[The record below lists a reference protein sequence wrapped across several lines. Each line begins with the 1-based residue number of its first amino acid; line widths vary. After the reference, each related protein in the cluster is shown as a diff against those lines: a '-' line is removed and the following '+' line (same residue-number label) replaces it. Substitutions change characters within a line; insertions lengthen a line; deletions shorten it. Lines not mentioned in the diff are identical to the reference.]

1 MCLEAGRPVTLSS
14 DAHAPDQLAHRYEEA
29 VEMVM
34 EAGVEEVAVFEGRR
48 RRMEP
53 LG

>member
-1 MCLEAGRPVTLSS
+1 
-14 DAHAPDQLAHRYEEA
+14 
-29 VEMVM
+29 MVM